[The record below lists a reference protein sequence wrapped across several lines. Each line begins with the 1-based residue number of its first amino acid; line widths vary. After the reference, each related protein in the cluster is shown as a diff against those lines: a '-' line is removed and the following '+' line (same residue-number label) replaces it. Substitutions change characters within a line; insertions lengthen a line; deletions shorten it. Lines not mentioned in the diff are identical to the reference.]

1 MATNQTGIDQF
12 FVSLAGFDWGADASF
27 LAAIDALVVAAAGD
41 RDRSRDLERR
51 FNAVLAADTSRA
63 AKEYACRRLCLIG
76 TTASVPGLAAL
87 LGEPE
92 HSHMARFAL
101 ERIDAAEAAEALR
114 EAVGH
119 LSGTLRIGMIS
130 SLAARRDAAAVPVL
144 APLVR
149 AGEPELASAAAF
161 ALGRIG
167 TTEAAAALAAADD
180 HTSPIADVVFDSR
193 ISCAEQM
200 LADGDRP
207 AAQAVYRS
215 LVAAGEVGPDSRR
228 ERVARFAARSG
239 LIDALDD
246 TR

>member
-1 MATNQTGIDQF
+1 MATNQIGIDQF

-41 RDRSRDLERR
+41 PDSSRDLERR
-51 FNAVLAADTSRA
+51 FNAVLA
-63 AKEYACRRLCLIG
+63 EYACRRLCLIG

-119 LSGTLRIGMIS
+119 LSGKLRIGMIS

-167 TTEAAAALAAADD
+167 TTEAAAALAAAADP
-180 HTSPIADVVFDSR
+180 TCPIADVVFDSR
-193 ISCAEQM
+193 ISCAEQL

-228 ERVARFAARSG
+228 ERAARFAARSG

-246 TR
+246 T

>member
-1 MATNQTGIDQF
+1 MATNQIGIDQF

-41 RDRSRDLERR
+41 PDRSRDLERR

-119 LSGTLRIGMIS
+119 LSGKLRIGMIS

-149 AGEPELASAAAF
+149 AGEPELASAATF

-180 HTSPIADVVFDSR
+180 HTSPISDVVFDAR

-228 ERVARFAARSG
+228 ERAARFAARSG

-246 TR
+246 T